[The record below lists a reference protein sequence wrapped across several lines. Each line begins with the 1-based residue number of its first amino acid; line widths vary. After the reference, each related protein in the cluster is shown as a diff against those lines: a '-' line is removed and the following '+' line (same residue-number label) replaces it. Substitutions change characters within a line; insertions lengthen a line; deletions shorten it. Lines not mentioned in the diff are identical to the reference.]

1 MSLYI
6 SSAMRKPHCRRNYA
20 AFPPPAAKMQLPEQ
34 RLGSTRSG
42 KLIRYLLTDDA
53 DELANLTKNYRS
65 EDHFD
70 AYALFQFLV
79 MKELSRLGADSV
91 HIVRYD
97 QLGRYHKKRLTNQER
112 ADQIVK
118 LSLAT
123 IFDVVNFGKSR
134 ADPIFHDQRPLRIK

>member
-1 MSLYI
+1 
-6 SSAMRKPHCRRNYA
+6 
-20 AFPPPAAKMQLPEQ
+20 MQLPEL

-53 DELANLTKNYRS
+53 NELANLTQYYRS

-79 MKELSRLGADSV
+79 MKELSRYGRAPIHVD
-91 HIVRYD
+91 RYD
-97 QLGRYHKKRLTNQER
+97 QLSQFHQEQLS
-112 ADQIVK
+112 AQQIAAEMVG
-118 LSLAT
+118 LSLST

-134 ADPIFHDQRPLRIK
+134 ADPIFQD

>member
-1 MSLYI
+1 
-6 SSAMRKPHCRRNYA
+6 
-20 AFPPPAAKMQLPEQ
+20 MQLPEQ

-53 DELANLTKNYRS
+53 YELANLTQHYRS

-79 MKELSRLGADSV
+79 MRELSRLGADSV

-97 QLGRYHKKRLTNQER
+97 QLGYFHKSQLSIQDIGAQMVGLYLT
-112 ADQIVK
+112 
-118 LSLAT
+118 T
-123 IFDVVNFGKSR
+123 IFDVVNFGKCR
-134 ADPIFHDQRPLRIK
+134 ADPIFHD